1 VKAPNAPERSAEN
14 VQGGVESAVGSDN
27 FNELRRVPPQ
37 ELAALAEKCLG
48 GEQVREMAVD
58 VEGDAAGARPFQRRF
73 EKSGRLW
80 MLAKDVD
87 IAIEQ
92 VQDNRRG

>member
-1 VKAPNAPERSAEN
+1 
-14 VQGGVESAVGSDN
+14 
-27 FNELRRVPPQ
+27 
-37 ELAALAEKCLG
+37 
-48 GEQVREMAVD
+48 MAVD
-58 VEGDAAGARPFQRRF
+58 VEGDTAGARPFQRRF
-73 EKSGRLW
+73 EKPGRLW